1 MRVFR
6 CANVKL
12 SRWQILQIANLCR
25 VHSRKEPHKDES
37 AVLSSTRARASVAS
51 KTFESSSYHQK
62 KEAFWLILQTFGD
75 ISHPHKLP
83 FLAPIK
89 ARYKSKTMFAFLELF
104 LEYYSLETRKAALL
118 SNTPKWRRD
127 TLSSVFHD
135 NSKHLS

>member
-1 MRVFR
+1 M
-6 CANVKL
+6 K
-12 SRWQILQIANLCR
+12 
-25 VHSRKEPHKDES
+25 
-37 AVLSSTRARASVAS
+37 VLFFPARARARASVAS

-104 LEYYSLETRKAALL
+104 LEYYYLETRKAALL
-118 SNTPKWRRD
+118 SNMYSKMAERYPK
-127 TLSSVFHD
+127 LS
-135 NSKHLS
+135 LSRQLKASFMKGLPDISQIFLGTANRAHFAL